1 MSKIGRKPINTQG
14 LTVTINDQIVSY
26 KGANGSGT
34 YVVPNSLTISFE
46 NETLKLGLVD
56 PKDKKNNNVWGLH
69 RALLANALM
78 GAKEDFTKDVVI
90 VGLGYKGEL
99 KGKDMI
105 VFSLGYSHK
114 IDFKLP
120 SDVSVVIDKTGQNLT
135 IRSSNKF
142 LAGDV
147 AQRICAL
154 RRPEPYKGT
163 GVRLKDEVIHR
174 KTGKS

>member
-1 MSKIGRKPINTQG
+1 
-14 LTVTINDQIVSY
+14 L
-26 KGANGSGT
+26 
-34 YVVPNSLTISFE
+34 
-46 NETLKLGLVD
+46 
-56 PKDKKNNNVWGLH
+56 KNNNVWGLH
-69 RALLANALM
+69 RALLANELA
-78 GAKEDFTKDVVI
+78 GAMQEFVKEVVI

-99 KGKDMI
+99 KGDMI

-120 SDVSVVIDKTGQNLT
+120 KNVSVAIDKTGQNLS
-135 IRSSNKF
+135 IRSSDKF

-147 AQRICAL
+147 AQKICAL

-163 GVRLKDEVIHR
+163 GVRLQNEVIHR

>member
-1 MSKIGRKPINTQG
+1 MSKIGRKPISTQG
-14 LTVTINDQIVSY
+14 LTVTVDGQNVSY
-26 KGANGSGT
+26 KGSKKSGT
-34 YVVPNSLTISFE
+34 YLIPDCLKISHENNELVLALTNSQ
-46 NETLKLGLVD
+46 
-56 PKDKKNNNVWGLH
+56 DKKNNNLWGLH
-69 RALLANALM
+69 RALLNNELL
-78 GAKEDFTKDVVI
+78 GAQQEFVKDVVI

-99 KGKDMI
+99 KGDTI
-105 VFSLGYSHK
+105 IFSLGYSHK

-120 SDVSVVIDKTGQNLT
+120 KDVSVVIDKTGQNLT
-135 IRSSNKF
+135 IRSTDKF
-142 LAGDV
+142 LVGDV